1 MRVRALLGLVSLLA
15 AVVAC
20 SGCGDPDTGGTAELL
35 RPAPKLRLDEPVPYD
50 ETGLALRLDGV
61 ELRVGEAER
70 AAMQKVARPR
80 GAYDTQDP
88 SPLEGD
94 DWKVRGWA
102 SQEAAFGVLT
112 LDGRVALAVFT
123 REKAPSDWF
132 NELLS
137 AHERAYSLATPRVV
151 AGSSSSYWFW
161 SRGQDRL
168 MICRTRGVDGTTSA
182 TVAVGLAAVMDEL
195 RMNEQDAASDLSQAQ
210 RLLTRSPGP

>member
-1 MRVRALLGLVSLLA
+1 MRLRPYLGWAALLA
-15 AVVAC
+15 AVMALQ
-20 SGCGDPDTGGTAELL
+20 GCGDPETGGTAELL
-35 RPAPKLRLDEPVPYD
+35 RPAPKLRLDEPVSYD
-50 ETGLALRLDGV
+50 ETGLAMRLDDV
-61 ELRVGEAER
+61 EVRVGEAER
-70 AAMQKVARPR
+70 TAMQKVSRPR

-88 SPLEGD
+88 APLEGD

-112 LDGRVALAVFT
+112 LDGRVVLAVFT
-123 REKAPSDWF
+123 REKAPGDWF

-182 TVAVGLAAVMDEL
+182 TVAVGLGAVMDEL
-195 RMNEQDAASDLSQAQ
+195 RMNERDAASDLLQAQ
-210 RLLTRSPGP
+210 RLLTRSPAP